1 MKISWLTLFF
11 LHLPNFNVFSG
22 NIWELQA
29 HQREKREP
37 FFFLTAPL
45 SISLAASTTLVTQEN
60 LRVGQWTH
68 PPPAHC
74 KPACFPYFT
83 QFAVKWR
90 REAWY
95 RAVLQFG
102 RHIIRRRKRNQLL
115 STFQCDVRLSLCG
128 KIPRKCE
135 EAAEPPQGRCTFF
148 ILRRHL
154 CRFENTPNYTYAP
167 DKLVNVTI

>member
-11 LHLPNFNVFSG
+11 YIYQTLTCFQGTSG
-22 NIWELQA
+22 NFKLIN
-29 HQREKREP
+29 EKNENL
-37 FFFLTAPL
+37 FLTAPL
-45 SISLAASTTLVTQEN
+45 SISLAAYTTLVTQEN

-154 CRFENTPNYTYAP
+154 CRFENTPNYTYAL